1 MDNMKKCAAC
11 GMECAAQM
19 KFCPECG
26 QKFPEKKRPENCLGC
41 GAPLSPTVKFCPE
54 CGRKVE
60 DIPVAPVAPAAPV
73 APVEPVVPVVP
84 VVPVAP
90 VAPAVPTAPV
100 APVEP
105 VAPAAPVA
113 PVEPVAPVVPVEPVA
128 AVEPAVPAAPVEPTE
143 PVAPAVPTA
152 PVAPVAPVAP
162 AAPTAPAAPVAEE
175 PRKPMRYRCE
185 KCGEILIKP
194 AARCPMC
201 GGVMRVVGGVAPQE
215 KPVTPPMDFKSRVAE
230 IWGNLKQCPRIIA
243 VAVCVVIALIGGIV
257 AAIVLNSV
265 PSADKFVSEFEKAGY
280 QMVFSNNG
288 VNEFQEYYRNIRG
301 VQSVATYSGRGNLR
315 ISDKLMD
322 CTLEFAYI
330 ECDSAETA
338 NMVLDSFVWDNMP
351 DDAKIVYNETNRE
364 RVEDAYTGDYVRSDG
379 YYVEN
384 TIVSR
389 KENVVIILWANA
401 DYSQPL
407 SQSVAYEL
415 PAVKVIENLGF

>member
-1 MDNMKKCAAC
+1 
-11 GMECAAQM
+11 
-19 KFCPECG
+19 
-26 QKFPEKKRPENCLGC
+26 
-41 GAPLSPTVKFCPE
+41 
-54 CGRKVE
+54 
-60 DIPVAPVAPAAPV
+60 
-73 APVEPVVPVVP
+73 
-84 VVPVAP
+84 
-90 VAPAVPTAPV
+90 
-100 APVEP
+100 
-105 VAPAAPVA
+105 
-113 PVEPVAPVVPVEPVA
+113 
-128 AVEPAVPAAPVEPTE
+128 
-143 PVAPAVPTA
+143 
-152 PVAPVAPVAP
+152 
-162 AAPTAPAAPVAEE
+162 
-175 PRKPMRYRCE
+175 
-185 KCGEILIKP
+185 
-194 AARCPMC
+194 
-201 GGVMRVVGGVAPQE
+201 
-215 KPVTPPMDFKSRVAE
+215 MDFKSRVAE

-288 VNEFQEYYRNIRG
+288 VNEVQEYYRNIRG

-322 CTLEFAYI
+322 CTLEFVYI

-338 NMVLDSFVWDNMP
+338 NMVLDSFVWGNMP

-389 KENVVIILWANA
+389 KENVVIMLWENA